1 MRESLTRGS
10 PPQMLLFLALFGASL
25 YLMCFI
31 TVGLDQEL
39 ALPKVSGSWGLWRV
53 PPLSRCPQSSGMWEG
68 QQPRPGVGWG
78 GMTRGLV
85 GVQDHS
91 PRGAGKRS
99 PSCSESSGA
108 QHQPPAA
115 SKVWAMADDR
125 PGRRDR
131 PLSEH
136 LPCARHATSSGLGS
150 AAVLVTVPSF
160 ERWQGLGAPG
170 GERLLWLEGSE
181 WVLGGGEF

>member
-39 ALPKVSGSWGLWRV
+39 ALPKVSGSWGLWWV
-53 PPLSRCPQSSGMWEG
+53 PPLSRRPQSSGMWEG

-99 PSCSESSGA
+99 PILLR
-108 QHQPPAA
+108 
-115 SKVWAMADDR
+115 K
-125 PGRRDR
+125 
-131 PLSEH
+131 
-136 LPCARHATSSGLGS
+136 LGS
-150 AAVLVTVPSF
+150 SAP
-160 ERWQGLGAPG
+160 APG
-170 GERLLWLEGSE
+170 GIQGAGHGR
-181 WVLGGGEF
+181 